1 MRQAAPSKSRFP
13 LSPTTSFAGLLFVL
27 VAIWYAASSQNNAA
41 SYLLLFAL
49 ASVFL
54 VSIPWTFSNL
64 GGLQITV
71 ESVKPTFAGQE
82 ISLPVEVTN
91 GSRAA
96 RYGLA
101 LALPDLGDAH
111 ERIDEIPAGK
121 AARTVLRFPAAIR
134 GEHEVGRL
142 QLTSAYPLGFLRV
155 LKQLPSPH
163 RYVVYPKPA
172 GEQR

>member
-1 MRQAAPSKSRFP
+1 MRQAASSKNRFP

-71 ESVKPTFAGQE
+71 ESVKATFAGQE

-91 GSRAA
+91 GSRAT
-96 RYGLA
+96 RYGIA
-101 LALPDLGDAH
+101 LALPDLGDA
-111 ERIDEIPAGK
+111 
-121 AARTVLRFPAAIR
+121 
-134 GEHEVGRL
+134 
-142 QLTSAYPLGFLRV
+142 
-155 LKQLPSPH
+155 
-163 RYVVYPKPA
+163 
-172 GEQR
+172 